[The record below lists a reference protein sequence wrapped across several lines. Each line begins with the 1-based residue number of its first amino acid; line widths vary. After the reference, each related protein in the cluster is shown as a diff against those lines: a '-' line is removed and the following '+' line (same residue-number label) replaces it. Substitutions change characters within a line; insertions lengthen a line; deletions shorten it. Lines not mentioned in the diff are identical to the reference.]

1 MTTITIS
8 GLPGTGKTTVAKLL
22 EKRLGVR
29 YVYSGEIFRETCEKT

>member
-22 EKRLGVR
+22 ETTWVAIRL
-29 YVYSGEIFRETCEKT
+29 FR